1 MMNGSGGS
9 AEDRKVSNNAV
20 REQNYDAETIR
31 AQSTLTENMVK
42 LMQAGLS
49 AKDLRDLM
57 GSVAVNKNPSQI
69 VTSKTQIPI
78 PKIQKGMSF
87 EDYKDLVNK
96 WECMTDIPK
105 RKRAMILTMELP
117 LNDPYGGLHRAVRN
131 KFKNEELKYAL
142 GEVLLGEK

>member
-1 MMNGSGGS
+1 MMNGPGCS
-9 AEDRKVSNNAV
+9 AEERTVEVSNNAV

-69 VTSKTQIPI
+69 EHQKLRYPFLKFRRVCRSKII
-78 PKIQKGMSF
+78 KI
-87 EDYKDLVNK
+87 L
-96 WECMTDIPK
+96 
-105 RKRAMILTMELP
+105 
-117 LNDPYGGLHRAVRN
+117 
-131 KFKNEELKYAL
+131 
-142 GEVLLGEK
+142 